1 MSAEIEL
8 TLRGMEAPLAGR
20 NDAMR
25 RVQGEGL
32 EAQFERLLDEFGP
45 GLSRMA
51 ASYEVL
57 PQAREDLLQDVRLAI
72 WRALTNFRGECSWR
86 TFVYRI
92 AHNRCLTHIWR
103 RRTLPQQ
110 LEEAA
115 SETVDPSADPESS
128 AVRRSQHA
136 NLMRAVR
143 RLPLPYRQVVILV
156 LEDLPRAEIA
166 AVLGTSESNVA
177 VRLNRAY
184 KLLRERL
191 GGKA

>member
-1 MSAEIEL
+1 
-8 TLRGMEAPLAGR
+8 MEAPLAGR